1 LIQYDDFLERVAH
14 STGLNRAHGDKAIVA
29 VLETLSERIGSKE
42 ATELVAELP
51 RQLQAAVA
59 EAPDQPGQFPAEDFV
74 RKVAAREWIPC
85 REARVHAK
93 VVLRTLRQTV
103 SNGELRNVLSKL
115 PADYQSLWS
124 ESRTT
129 PATQA

>member
-1 LIQYDDFLERVAH
+1 LLQYDDFLERVAQC
-14 STGLNRAHGDKAIVA
+14 TGLNRAYGDKAIVA

-42 ATELVAELP
+42 ATDLVAELP
-51 RQLQAAVA
+51 SQLQAAVA
-59 EAPDQPGQFPAEDFV
+59 EAPDQPAQFPVDDFV

-103 SNGELRNVLSKL
+103 GNGELRNVLSKL

-124 ESRTT
+124 DSRTT
-129 PATQA
+129 PATQS